1 LRKKF
6 PKADIVLT
14 TYGTVRRDIL
24 HLKEAEF
31 DYVVLDEAQAIKNP
45 SSQVAKAARLL
56 QSQNRLALTGTPIE
70 NHLRDLWSIFEFLNP
85 GMLGRASIFKLH
97 TSEGADDESRK
108 LLSQALKP
116 FILRRTKKEVARE
129 LPEKFE
135 QTIVCSM
142 GKQQEQLY
150 AELRDH
156 YRNSLLGLVKK
167 QGLAKSKI
175 HVLEALLRLRQAACH
190 PALLDEKHIDDPS
203 AKLDVLGLHLS
214 DLLEEGHKAL
224 VFSQFTSYLAIVR
237 RYLEQRSIPYEYL
250 DGQTRN
256 RKERIE
262 HFQSDPACGVF
273 LISLKAGGLG
283 LNLTA
288 ADYVFLLDPWWNPAV
303 EMQAIDRAHRIGQ
316 TRQVFAYRLI
326 CRNTVE
332 EKIAELQVKKKELA
346 DAILQA
352 DNNLISDLTADD
364 LELLLS

>member
-1 LRKKF
+1 MGLGKTIQFLALLQERHYRGLIKHPALVVVPKSLIFNWLQECTKFTPELKVIEYTGLARARLRKKF
-6 PKADIVLT
+6 SKVDIVLT

-56 QSQNRLALTGTPIE
+56 KSNNRLALTGTPIE

-97 TSEGADDESRK
+97 TTESTDEESRK
-108 LLSQALKP
+108 LLSHALRP
-116 FILRRTKKEVARE
+116 FILRRTKGEVARE
-129 LPEKFE
+129 LPDKFE
-135 QTIVCSM
+135 QTIVCNM

-150 AELRDH
+150 TELRDH
-156 YRNSLLGLVKK
+156 YRSSLLGLVKK

-190 PALLDEKHIDDPS
+190 PALLDEKHIDEPS
-203 AKLDVLGLHLS
+203 AKLDVLGLQLS

-237 RYLEQRSIPYEYL
+237 RHLDQRNIVYEYL

-256 RKERIE
+256 RKEQI
-262 HFQSDPACGVF
+262 G
-273 LISLKAGGLG
+273 
-283 LNLTA
+283 
-288 ADYVFLLDPWWNPAV
+288 
-303 EMQAIDRAHRIGQ
+303 RAS
-316 TRQVFAYRLI
+316 
-326 CRNTVE
+326 CRE
-332 EKIAELQVKKKELA
+332 
-346 DAILQA
+346 
-352 DNNLISDLTADD
+352 
-364 LELLLS
+364 